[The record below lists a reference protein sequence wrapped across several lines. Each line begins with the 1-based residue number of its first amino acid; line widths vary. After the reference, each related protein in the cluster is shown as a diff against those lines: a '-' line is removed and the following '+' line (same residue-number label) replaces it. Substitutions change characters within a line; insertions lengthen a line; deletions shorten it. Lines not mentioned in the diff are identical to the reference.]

1 MKNDIIHNGI
11 IERIEY
17 PFIFVRIIQQSAC
30 SGCHAKSACTAADS
44 QIKTIEIEDYSG
56 NFQINEEVNIC
67 GKYTTGLKA
76 VLLAFIIP
84 LALMVS
90 SLIIGGFFT
99 KNEIIIGAI
108 SLISLLFYYIAIYLI
123 RNKLKKKF
131 IFSLSKIN

>member
-17 PFIFVRIIQQSAC
+17 PFIFVRILQQSAC

-56 NFQINEEVNIC
+56 NFQENEKVNIC
-67 GKYTTGLKA
+67 GKYTTGLQA
-76 VLLAFIIP
+76 VLLAFILP
-84 LALMVS
+84 LLLILF
-90 SLIIGGFFT
+90 SLIIGNSLT
-99 KNEIIIGAI
+99 NNEMVIGMVSFII
-108 SLISLLFYYIAIYLI
+108 LFPYYSIIYLI

-131 IFSLSKIN
+131 TFSLSKIN